1 MTTTTADIGDHGD
14 ERGPSAVTASRAAS
28 SHFPQPGVLISS
40 AGRRGA
46 LVQLFQTTLSS
57 MFGGGMVVAA
67 DMSPLSAAGALAD
80 RFEIVPACD
89 ADEFIPHMI
98 KLCTAHNIGL
108 LIPTH
113 DAELGV
119 YARNRDA
126 FAAIGTTVMISAPE
140 TITIGS
146 DKLRTYRWLLDN
158 GFPTVRTALL
168 REVLGCPRDW
178 RPPFI
183 VKPTRGYASS
193 GLHLVGSWDELR
205 GLGAGLDAPAAA
217 VGARRVGAVADELLV
232 QQLAGGVEHTVDVW
246 VDQHGR
252 CRVAVPRRRIE
263 VRAGEVQKSMTV
275 RHPALQAL
283 AHDIVERLP
292 GARGALNVQ
301 VFVDGADL
309 AVIEIN
315 TRFGG
320 GYPLTWQAGA
330 DFPRWTLEE
339 LYGPGPGDNPV
350 DPAAVK
356 TTAAAEVVEWRD
368 GLVMLRY
375 DSAVFVP
382 SADLGLGS

>member
-1 MTTTTADIGDHGD
+1 MTTTTADVGDHWD
-14 ERGPSAVTASRAAS
+14 KRASAAVTTNCGAS
-28 SHFPQPGVLISS
+28 SRPQQPGVLISS

-57 MFGGGMVVAA
+57 MFGGGAVVAA

-80 RFEIVPACD
+80 RFEIVPSCD
-89 ADEFIPHMI
+89 TDEFIPHMI
-98 KLCTAHNIGL
+98 KLCAAHNIGL

-119 YARNRDA
+119 YACNRDA
-126 FAAIGTTVMISAPE
+126 FAEVGTSVMISAPE

-168 REVLGCPRDW
+168 GDVLGCPRDW
-178 RPPFI
+178 QAPFI

-193 GLHLVGSWDELR
+193 GLRLVRSWEDLR
-205 GLGAGLDAPAAA
+205 ALAAGLRA
-217 VGARRVGAVADELLV
+217 ARRIDAASDESLV
-232 QQLAGGVEHTVDVW
+232 QQLAPGVEHTVDVW
-246 VDQHGR
+246 VDQRGR

-301 VFVDGADL
+301 VFVDGVDL

-339 LYGPGPGDNPV
+339 LYGPGPSDNPA
-350 DPAAVK
+350 DKAAVN
-356 TTAAAEVVEWRD
+356 TPAAEVLDWRD